1 MDELHL
7 LSPLWLWTLVPAA
20 LIWFGLWRL
29 QDRVAEWKKLIDPHL
44 LEHLLVEKQRRHWFR
59 PIHLTLVLWVLC
71 IVALAGPSWERE
83 PSPFA
88 DDQAG
93 LMVLLKAS
101 TTMEATDVQ
110 PSRLERSKHK
120 LTDLLEQREGAAT
133 GLIAYSGSAHL
144 VMPLTRD
151 RRIVTA
157 MAAEISPAIM
167 PVDGD
172 ALGEALEEAARVFDR
187 AGVPGSV
194 LVIADAVSPSQ
205 VDGLAASPPDLPVQ
219 FLAVSP
225 PNAPIDSGLQ
235 QAARAMN
242 ATITQLTIDQ
252 SDVERIARTA
262 QTEFRAAPIDEG
274 GDKWK
279 DAGYYLVPLIA
290 LVALAWSRKGWVVT

>member
-7 LSPLWLWTLVPAA
+7 LRPLWLWSLVPAG
-20 LIWFGLWRL
+20 LIWLGLWRL
-29 QDRVAEWKKLIDPHL
+29 QDRVSEWKKLIDPHL
-44 LEHLLVEKQRRHWFR
+44 LEHLLVEKQRRRRLR
-59 PIHLTLVLWVLC
+59 PIHLAPIVWLLC
-71 IVALAGPSWERE
+71 AVALAGPTWERE

-93 LMVLLKAS
+93 LMVLLKAGS
-101 TTMEATDVQ
+101 TMNATDVQ
-110 PSRLERSKHK
+110 PSRLERAKHK

-151 RRIVTA
+151 RRIVNA
-157 MAAEISPAIM
+157 MAAEISPDIM

-172 ALGEALEEAARVFDR
+172 ALGEALEQAARVFDR

-205 VDGLAASPPDLPVQ
+205 ADGLAASPPDLRVQ
-219 FLAVSP
+219 FLAVIP
-225 PNAPIDSGLQ
+225 PNAPIDSGLE

-242 ATITQLTIDQ
+242 ATITQLSIDQ

-262 QTEFRAAPIDEG
+262 QTEFRAAPMDEG
-274 GDKWK
+274 GDTWK
-279 DAGYYLVPLIA
+279 DAGYYLAPLIA